1 MDWGIILMA
10 ISIIVTAVIAFFRI
24 RTEWRKVAP
33 TSRFALKRDLEILG
47 LIKSS
52 LPKDPKYEIVKKS
65 IDDKI
70 DEIYSPVQQIG
81 FKSLREKRLREYN
94 WPILIFGFIL
104 LIGFSIWTW
113 YLVKDGFTWWAL
125 LTGFF
130 AFAGI
135 GNIISGLEKKP
146 EKSSDTSKNKTN
158 QGGATTKVG
167 LA

>member
-1 MDWGIILMA
+1 MDWEIILMA
-10 ISIIVTAVIAFFRI
+10 ISIIGGAVIAFFRI
-24 RTEWRKVAP
+24 RTEWRKIAP

-52 LPKDPKYEIVKKS
+52 LPKDPKYKIVKKA

-81 FKSLREKRLREYN
+81 FKRVREYN
-94 WPILIFGFIL
+94 WGILIFGFIL
-104 LIGFSIWTW
+104 LIVFSLWTW

-135 GNIISGLEKKP
+135 GNIINGLEKKQKKP